1 MGSFV
6 VIRFSL
12 DNRAGTIDLLG
23 EDDTYH
29 LVGEGHSGK
38 RYLTICPGIDGI
50 AEAVG
55 TADDKDQLTG
65 YALAVLH
72 PGCELD
78 GAVFLAM
85 LIHQNDGIRGLELL
99 EDEFSL
105 TFLLL
110 RLAHTFCVFQFR
122 NDTYVE
128 WHVVGDACGILIEQ
142 GFQMFVHRLAYK
154 D

>member
-1 MGSFV
+1 MNVGAALVLMPRSVSMMDGFLAFYRKGAGMGSFV
-6 VIRFSL
+6 VVRFAL

-50 AEAVG
+50 AETVG

-72 PGCELD
+72 PGSEFD
-78 GAVFLAM
+78 GAVFLSM
-85 LIHQNDGIRGLELL
+85 LIHQDDGIRRLE
-99 EDEFSL
+99 
-105 TFLLL
+105 
-110 RLAHTFCVFQFR
+110 
-122 NDTYVE
+122 
-128 WHVVGDACGILIEQ
+128 
-142 GFQMFVHRLAYK
+142 
-154 D
+154 

>member
-1 MGSFV
+1 MNVGAALVPMLRSVSMRDGFLAFYRKSAGMGSFV

-12 DNRAGTIDLLG
+12 DNRAGTIDLFG
-23 EDDTYH
+23 EDDTNH

-50 AEAVG
+50 AETVG

-85 LIHQNDGIRGLELL
+85 LIHQDNRIRRLE
-99 EDEFSL
+99 
-105 TFLLL
+105 
-110 RLAHTFCVFQFR
+110 
-122 NDTYVE
+122 
-128 WHVVGDACGILIEQ
+128 
-142 GFQMFVHRLAYK
+142 
-154 D
+154 